1 MKPTKPGYLYVLTH
15 PSDPEL
21 YKVGITILDPVK
33 RLAQHNTQ
41 FDKAAGKVVQKTGQ
55 KWEIKVVIEVP
66 DPYHAEKAF
75 WGATHWPDIPGT
87 RGIEVLPMK
96 WELVQ
101 KALDAA
107 AKAGVRPPE
116 PPRPKRDADW
126 VRRQLEGT
134 GVMMTRPYRGLL
146 ARTEFQCDKGHVFR
160 ESPGVVA
167 IRYKSCPCCVDWGVP
182 WGPRSG
188 VRASMR

>member
-1 MKPTKPGYLYVLTH
+1 MKPAKPGYLHVLTH
-15 PSDPEL
+15 PSAPEL
-21 YKVGITILDPVK
+21 YKVGVTILDPVK

-41 FDKAAGKVVQKTGQ
+41 FDKAAGKIVQETGQ
-55 KWEIKVVIEVP
+55 KWAIAVVIEVP

-75 WGATHWPDIPGT
+75 WGATHWPNIPGT

-107 AKAGVRPPE
+107 AKAGVRSPE

-126 VRRQLEGT
+126 ARRQLEGT
-134 GVMMTRPYRGLL
+134 G
-146 ARTEFQCDKGHVFR
+146 
-160 ESPGVVA
+160 S
-167 IRYKSCPCCVDWGVP
+167 
-182 WGPRSG
+182 
-188 VRASMR
+188 